1 MKTEESFSNSTR
13 TDQILLA
20 ERELSAFISAVR
32 ELMGSRQ
39 AKLSAGDWLEE
50 SGLTTGMPGSTSQ
63 NWREVTVG
71 GIRLDWRIG

>member
-1 MKTEESFSNSTR
+1 MKTEELFSDSTC
-13 TDQILLA
+13 TDQIRMA

-32 ELMGSRQ
+32 ELMSSQQ

-50 SGLTTGMPGSTSQ
+50 SGLTNGLPGSTSR